1 MGLTGC
7 YGILKY
13 LVFFVNLVF
22 WITGLTIIVLSIWM
36 LTDPTFYMSMAQD
49 ESSYYTGVYLF
60 LVVGTLMFIVG
71 FLGCCGAIK
80 ESQCM
85 LVLFFCLLL
94 IILVAEISAGAWA
107 YSNSEQLEQL
117 VQESVKN
124 TVQKEYSV
132 VDSRT
137 QTFDA
142 IQQGLGCCGANG
154 PSDWATSK
162 FNNADQQGINLA
174 VTSPLILHKLPA
186 SCCTLPEGS
195 EECQNLKTGIG
206 MPESKDIYSEG
217 CTDKLQNTLRDYMS
231 TVVGIGV
238 AVAIAQC
245 LGLSFSLV
253 LCCAIQQR
261 DRYSAVCIV
270 TGLHR

>member
-22 WITGLTIIVLSIWM
+22 WITGLTIIVLSVWM

-49 ESSYYTGVYLF
+49 ESSYYTGIYLF
-60 LVVGTLMFIVG
+60 LIVGTLMFIVG

-107 YSNSEQLEQL
+107 YSNSHQLEEL
-117 VQESVKN
+117 VRDSVKTTVQE
-124 TVQKEYSV
+124 EYSV

-142 IQQGLGCCGANG
+142 IQQGLGCCGANS
-154 PSDWATSK
+154 PSDWVSSK
-162 FNNADQQGINLA
+162 FNNGGDKQGINLA
-174 VTSPLILHKLPA
+174 ISSPMTLYKLPG
-186 SCCTLPEGS
+186 SCCALPEGS
-195 EECQNLKTGIG
+195 EQCKDLKTTIATNN
-206 MPESKDIYSEG
+206 KDAYQEG
-217 CTDKLQNTLRDYMS
+217 CTEKLLATLREYMS

-245 LGLSFSLV
+245 LGLSFALV

-261 DRYSAVCIV
+261 DRYKA
-270 TGLHR
+270 

>member
-60 LVVGTLMFIVG
+60 LIVGTLMFIVG

-132 VDSRT
+132 IDSRT

-154 PSDWATSK
+154 PADWATSK
-162 FNNADQQGINLA
+162 FNKADQQGLNLA

-195 EECQNLKTGIG
+195 DECENLKTAIG
-206 MPESKDIYSEG
+206 MPVNKDIYPQG
-217 CTDKLQNTLRDYMS
+217 CTDKLQDTLRDYMS
-231 TVVGIGV
+231 TIVGIGV

-261 DRYSAVCIV
+261 DRYKA
-270 TGLHR
+270 